1 MAYLTLYNQKINE
14 YSQWINALESHLNTV
29 EENIL
34 QKDKTDF
41 VVEKIVSVAFS
52 YFSVTAGTSIVA
64 LFGIATGGI
73 GFVLL
78 IGFGWLVS
86 NVFNRKVFGTEKQI
100 KDLNNE
106 SECLLDEKQVM
117 LNLFKPIK
125 TKLKL
130 NKYKKEVAFTQYK
143 ELLTK
148 LERFKKVLQDY
159 NAKQLAYKYRNRHGK
174 AIKQNILLI
183 HHFDNVYCSKKKL
196 PTRRGVR

>member
-14 YSQWINALESHLNTV
+14 YNQWINALESHLKTV
-29 EENIL
+29 EDNVL

-41 VVEKIVSVAFS
+41 VAEKVVSVVFS
-52 YFSVTAGTSIVA
+52 YFFVAAGTSVVA

-73 GFVLL
+73 GIVFLV
-78 IGFGWLVS
+78 GFGWLVS
-86 NVFNRKVFGTEKQI
+86 NVFNRKVFGTEK
-100 KDLNNE
+100 KVEYLNNE
-106 SECLLDEKQVM
+106 SECLLDEKQVL

-148 LERFKKVLQDY
+148 LERFKDALQNY
-159 NAKQLAYKYRNRHGK
+159 NAKQLAYKYRNRHSK
-174 AIKQNILLI
+174 AIKQNVLLI
-183 HHFDNVYCSKKKL
+183 HHFDKVYCNRKKL
-196 PTRRGVR
+196 TTRGV

>member
-41 VVEKIVSVAFS
+41 VTEKIVSVAFS
-52 YFSVTAGTSIVA
+52 FFSVTAGTSFVA

-73 GFVLL
+73 GIVFL

-100 KDLNNE
+100 EDLNNE
-106 SECLLDEKQVM
+106 SEYLLDEKQVM

-130 NKYKKEVAFTQYK
+130 NKYKKEVAFTHYK

-148 LERFKKVLQDY
+148 LERFKEVLQGY
-159 NAKQLAYKYRNRHGK
+159 NAKQLAYKYRNRHSK

-196 PTRRGVR
+196 TTRRG